1 MQQHLLSFIY
11 LISMEEL
18 EQLMPQ
24 ELKELKVM
32 LVLVEQ
38 QVLELQALEQ
48 LLKVL
53 E

>member
-1 MQQHLLSFIY
+1 
-11 LISMEEL
+11 MEEL
-18 EQLMPQ
+18 EQP
-24 ELKELKVM
+24 KFM

-38 QVLELQALEQ
+38 QALEQ

>member
-1 MQQHLLSFIY
+1 
-11 LISMEEL
+11 MEEL

>member
-1 MQQHLLSFIY
+1 
-11 LISMEEL
+11 MEEL
-18 EQLMPQ
+18 EQLMLQ

-38 QVLELQALEQ
+38 QALEQ

>member
-1 MQQHLLSFIY
+1 
-11 LISMEEL
+11 MEEL
-18 EQLMPQ
+18 K

-38 QVLELQALEQ
+38 QALEQ

>member
-1 MQQHLLSFIY
+1 
-11 LISMEEL
+11 
-18 EQLMPQ
+18 MPQ

>member
-1 MQQHLLSFIY
+1 VQQHLLSFIC
-11 LISMEEL
+11 LILMEVL
-18 EQLMPQ
+18 EQ
-24 ELKELKVM
+24 LKVM

-38 QVLELQALEQ
+38 QALEQ